1 MNGGGGE
8 TNYEWMRRWTKRRR
22 SKLQIKEK
30 EEEEK
35 KYRFRRRKGNKL

>member
-22 SKLQIKEK
+22 SKLQIKE
-30 EEEEK
+30 EEEK